1 MLLRNL
7 SSLLEEEER
16 MLILLAKE
24 TLRVVDLTMRGLINL
39 RSATKLFFQLM
50 AKVNADER
58 YVERVENDDD

>member
-39 RSATKLFFQLM
+39 RNATKLFFQLM